1 MAMMVSTMLIVRSCR
16 QLVMTKSSDNTK
28 YDDCDGM
35 TMMMMVNMVN
45 MVMIVTHASAVTMPV
60 VSILLKRAGKA
71 VMTVVVMRMLL

>member
-1 MAMMVSTMLIVRSCR
+1 
-16 QLVMTKSSDNTK
+16 
-28 YDDCDGM
+28 M